1 MRRSTMHGIP
11 TALLQMQAESIGIPL
26 YIVDL
31 TPKGNMEDYGDAM
44 FRTVEH
50 FGTQGVAHFIFGAI
64 FLHDVRKYREK
75 QLTLHGNRSRRTAW
89 EKSSEEVMNDFL
101 TSELRCVVITT
112 MTDGLGS
119 DAIGREIDHG
129 FIVSLP
135 VGVDLMEKTAN
146 IIHSVTTARFSGS
159 SCHSGSAD
167 PFHKAMTST
176 LTMEL

>member
-1 MRRSTMHGIP
+1 
-11 TALLQMQAESIGIPL
+11 
-26 YIVDL
+26 
-31 TPKGNMEDYGDAM
+31 
-44 FRTVEH
+44 
-50 FGTQGVAHFIFGAI
+50 
-64 FLHDVRKYREK
+64 
-75 QLTLHGNRSRRTAW
+75 
-89 EKSSEEVMNDFL
+89 MNDFL